1 MKMKLFSAAILSMA
15 LLISCKK
22 NKEESGITYQMKT
35 SNRSGDV
42 SSRSGTDAGTANRTD
57 GTINWTSGF
66 ASTTSIEFEAEKTN
80 SEIEYESEVRK
91 KVDLFASVST
101 LGNINVPAG
110 TYEEVE
116 FDVQLA
122 PNGPDAALELRGT
135 YNGTPIV
142 YRNNNA
148 MEIKVEG
155 ENVVIGQ
162 DNGYNAIIN
171 WDLSF
176 MSRGITAAA
185 LAAATVT
192 NGEIV
197 ISANSNATLYGII
210 TANLFLMSSVE
221 FED

>member
-1 MKMKLFSAAILSMA
+1 MKLFLAAVFFTA
-15 LLISCKK
+15 VFASCKK
-22 NKEESGITYQMKT
+22 NKEESGVTYQMKT
-35 SNRSGDV
+35 SNRNADVTSPSG
-42 SSRSGTDAGTANRTD
+42 STGNTANRTN

-66 ASTTSIEFEAEKTN
+66 ASTTAIEFEAEKSN
-80 SEIEYESEVRK
+80 SQIEYATQVKK

-101 LGNINVPAG
+101 VGNINVPAG

-116 FDVQLA
+116 FDVKLA
-122 PNGPDAALELRGT
+122 PNGADAALELRGT

-142 YRNNNA
+142 YRNNNS

-155 ENVVIGQ
+155 NNVVIGA
-162 DNGYNAIIN
+162 DNGYSAIIN

-176 MSRGITAAA
+176 MSQGITTLA
-185 LAAATVT
+185 LAAATIT

-197 ISANSNATLYGII
+197 ISATSNTTLYNLIS
-210 TANLFLMSSVE
+210 ANLSLMASVE